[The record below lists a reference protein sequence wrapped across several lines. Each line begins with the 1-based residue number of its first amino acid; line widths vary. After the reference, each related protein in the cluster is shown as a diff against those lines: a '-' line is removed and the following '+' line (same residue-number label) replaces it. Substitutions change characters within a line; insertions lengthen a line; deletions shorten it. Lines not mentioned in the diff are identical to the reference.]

1 MKTDCLV
8 VCLTLI
14 PIVGENA
21 LRQIEVVAYAV
32 VMAHITF
39 IVIVELVFVV
49 IHLIEYFKKK

>member
-21 LRQIEVVAYAV
+21 LRQTEVVAYAV

-39 IVIVELVFVV
+39 IVIVEIVFVV